1 MQDKVNNILAKLFG
15 FNPQTMSLRREIV
28 AGVTS
33 FLAMA
38 YILAVN
44 PGMFAEIGM
53 PMASSFTATALAA
66 IVGTLVMAFYAKMP
80 FGLAPGMGLNAFF
93 VYVVCITMGHTWQFA
108 LTAVFIEGLLFIL
121 LTITNLRSWIV
132 DSIPDSMKAGLSV
145 GFGLFIAFI
154 GLQNAGI
161 VVKSD
166 ATLVMFGQMSDYK
179 VIVSLIGLLIT
190 GVLVALNIK
199 GGMLIGIVL
208 TSLVAIPFGLTKF
221 SGVVS
226 LPGSLEPI
234 FCKFEWSEVL
244 SLDMFIVVFTFL
256 FMDIFDTVGTIVGVT
271 TKTKSIDPDCP
282 EYPIKKAFMAD
293 AIATVAGAMFGTN
306 TTTTYV
312 ESAAGISEGGRSGV
326 TAFVIAVCF
335 GLALIFS
342 PIFLA
347 IPSVATAPVLIIVG
361 LFMISPIKSI
371 DFNDLSESIPCF
383 ICFLTI
389 PLTYSV
395 STGLALG
402 MVSYVLINLC
412 CGKYRKIT
420 ISMYILAAI
429 LLAGLI
435 WF

>member
-1 MQDKVNNILAKLFG
+1 MLTKLFG
-15 FNPQTMSLRREIV
+15 FNPQTMNLKREIV

-44 PGMFAEIGM
+44 PNMFAEIGM
-53 PMASSFTATALAA
+53 PMESSFTATALAA

-108 LTAVFIEGLLFIL
+108 LTAVFIEGLLFII
-121 LTITNLRSWIV
+121 LTISNLRNWIV
-132 DSIPDSMKAGLSV
+132 DSIPDSMKAGISV

-154 GLQNAGI
+154 GLQNSGI
-161 VVKSD
+161 VVKND
-166 ATLVMFGQMSDYK
+166 ATMVAFGQMSDYK
-179 VIVSLIGLLIT
+179 VIVSLIGLIIT
-190 GVLVALNIK
+190 GVLVALNVK
-199 GGMLIGIVL
+199 GGMLLGIII
-208 TSLVAIPFGLTKF
+208 TTIISIPFGLTKF
-221 SGVVS
+221 GGVVS
-226 LPGSLEPI
+226 MPGSLEPI
-234 FCKFEWSEVL
+234 FCRFEWSEVFT
-244 SLDMFIVVFTFL
+244 LDMLIVVFTFL
-256 FMDIFDTVGTIVGVT
+256 FIDIFDTVGTIVGVT

-282 EYPIKKAFMAD
+282 EYPIKKSFMAD

-326 TAFVIAVCF
+326 TAFVIALCF
-335 GLALIFS
+335 GLSLIFS

-347 IPSVATAPVLIIVG
+347 VPSVATAPVLIIVG
-361 LFMISPIKSI
+361 LFMMSPIMSI
-371 DFNDLSESIPCF
+371 DFNDISEALPSF
-383 ICFLTI
+383 VCFLTI

-395 STGLALG
+395 STGISLG
-402 MVSYVLINLC
+402 MVSYVLINLF
-412 CGKYRKIT
+412 CGKYKKM
-420 ISMYILAAI
+420 SPQMYILAAV

-435 WF
+435 WL